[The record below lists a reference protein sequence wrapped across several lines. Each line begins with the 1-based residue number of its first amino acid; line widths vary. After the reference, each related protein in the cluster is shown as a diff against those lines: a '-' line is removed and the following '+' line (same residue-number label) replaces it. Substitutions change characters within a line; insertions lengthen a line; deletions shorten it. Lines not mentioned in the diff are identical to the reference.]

1 MDSHS
6 SSFMIL
12 SVCLLC
18 VFGTDKL
25 YDYSVNPQKA
35 LYVNQALIIVCNM
48 KTLLVKRQLLPVKQ
62 NISKSRNTVF
72 LYYTHSEYEHSC

>member
-1 MDSHS
+1 
-6 SSFMIL
+6 MIL

-62 NISKSRNTVF
+62 TSQSLEILSFSITPTVNMNTHAKTISTF
-72 LYYTHSEYEHSC
+72 I